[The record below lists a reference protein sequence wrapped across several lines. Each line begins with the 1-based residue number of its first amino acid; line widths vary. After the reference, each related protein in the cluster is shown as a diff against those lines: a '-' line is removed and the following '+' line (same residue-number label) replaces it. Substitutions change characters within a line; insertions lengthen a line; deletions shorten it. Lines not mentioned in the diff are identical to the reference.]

1 MSKIGKL
8 IAFEGPDCAG
18 KSTIIE
24 KLKIALPVIYSE
36 EQFLYT
42 REPGSKFGHNNESEK
57 IREEVLSNPNL
68 TAREQAELFAK
79 SRYLHTLDI
88 VKALKAGKNVIT
100 DRYLYSSIIYQGMDL
115 GFEEVLRINQDT
127 LDLLEENNI
136 DIHTIAF
143 NISEET
149 YDARMNNRETQDAL
163 ENVERAKILDR
174 IYYFNHIKKYNIDSV
189 LADNVYTVNANGL
202 SSQTFINTLNIIN
215 RILKEEK

>member
-1 MSKIGKL
+1 M
-8 IAFEGPDCAG
+8 
-18 KSTIIE
+18 
-24 KLKIALPVIYSE
+24 
-36 EQFLYT
+36 
-42 REPGSKFGHNNESEK
+42 NETAKK
-57 IREEVLSNPNL
+57 IRLLS
-68 TAREQAELFAK
+68 LF
-79 SRYLHTLDI
+79 S
-88 VKALKAGKNVIT
+88 GCG
-100 DRYLYSSIIYQGMDL
+100 GMDL

-136 DIHTIAF
+136 NIHTIAF

-174 IYYFNHIKKYNIDSV
+174 IYYFNNIKKYNIDSV

-202 SSQTFINTLNIIN
+202 SSQTFVNTLNIIN